1 MAKIQPRAKVIEHA
15 AVAFGLTFD
24 DLVGKARHRR
34 IVHARFAA
42 IYVIRKRWPD
52 FSRVRIGVLLGGR
65 DHSTICH
72 AITEATRLYEQDA
85 RFRAICHQIEA
96 GREPFGPVY
105 QFKAARLA
113 VVEAPCELVVA
124 KVRQQLDDDDAA
136 ATQLERNWGEA
147 VANIRRGSMDLL
159 RAIAVAHPERLA
171 A

>member
-15 AVAFGLTFD
+15 AKAFGFD
-24 DLVGKARHRR
+24 FEDLVGPRRHRP

-72 AITEATRLYEQDA
+72 AITEATRLYERDM
-85 RFRAICHQIEA
+85 RFRAICDQLEA
-96 GREPFGPVY
+96 DREPFGPVY
-105 QFKAARLA
+105 HFKAARL
-113 VVEAPCELVVA
+113 VEAPCELVVA
-124 KVRQQLDDDDAA
+124 KVRQQADDDDAA
-136 ATQLERNWGEA
+136 HLERNWTA
-147 VANIRRGSMDLL
+147 ALANIRRGSMDLL
-159 RAIAVAHPERLA
+159 RAIAAAHPERLA

>member
-24 DLVGKARHRR
+24 DLVGKARHRS

-72 AITEATRLYEQDA
+72 AITEATRLYERDM
-85 RFRAICHQIEA
+85 RFRAICDQLEA
-96 GREPFGPVY
+96 DREPFGPVY
-105 QFKAARLA
+105 HFKAARL
-113 VVEAPCELVVA
+113 VEAPCELVVA
-124 KVRQQLDDDDAA
+124 KVRQQADDDDAA
-136 ATQLERNWGEA
+136 ATQLERNWTA
-147 VANIRRGSMDLL
+147 ALANIRRGSMDLL
-159 RAIAVAHPERLA
+159 RAIAAAHPERLA

>member
-24 DLVGKARHRR
+24 DLVGKARHRSS
-34 IVHARFAA
+34 VHARFAA

-72 AITEATRLYEQDA
+72 AITEATRLYETDL
-85 RFRAICHQIEA
+85 RFRTICDQIEA

-105 QFKAARLA
+105 QFKAARI
-113 VVEAPCELVVA
+113 VEAPCELVVA
-124 KVRQQLDDDDAA
+124 KARQRDDDDDAA
-136 ATQLERNWGEA
+136 HLERNWTA
-147 VANIRRGSMDLL
+147 ALANIRRGSMDLL
-159 RAIAVAHPERLA
+159 RAIAAAHPERLA

>member
-15 AVAFGLTFD
+15 AKAFGFD
-24 DLVGKARHRR
+24 FEDLVGPRRHRP

-72 AITEATRLYEQDA
+72 AITEATRLYERDM
-85 RFRAICHQIEA
+85 RFRAICDQLEA
-96 GREPFGPVY
+96 DREPFGPVY
-105 QFKAARLA
+105 HFKAARL
-113 VVEAPCELVVA
+113 VEAPCELVVA
-124 KVRQQLDDDDAA
+124 KVRQQADDDDAA
-136 ATQLERNWGEA
+136 ATQLERNWTA
-147 VANIRRGSMDLL
+147 ALANIRRGSMDLL
-159 RAIAVAHPERLA
+159 RAIAAAHPERLA